1 MTKFRFGRTNAP
13 HQQDRNPSVSGE
25 DMVQP
30 NDLDD
35 LDRSI
40 IALLTEDGRLSASEI
55 STRIGGVSERTVR
68 NRISALLQNRH
79 IVIGAIPD
87 PTALGRDVQADVL
100 IRVEPGKI
108 DRVAI
113 DLGEYD
119 EVGYLAATTG
129 EYNLTAAVFVTTH
142 AELLDFTEN
151 VIGRMP
157 GVERVVPCMI
167 LRMYK
172 VFGTRT
178 TALSRGAVT
187 KSGKAK

>member
-1 MTKFRFGRTNAP
+1 MMAVR
-13 HQQDRNPSVSGE
+13 SGIRE
-25 DMVQP
+25 TVLAQT

-35 LDRSI
+35 LDRAI
-40 IALLTEDGRLSASEI
+40 IALLSNDGRLSASEI
-55 STRIGGVSERTVR
+55 SSRIGGVSERTVR

-87 PTALGRDVQADVL
+87 PTALGRDVQADVM
-100 IRVEPGKI
+100 IRVEPGKL

-113 DLGEYD
+113 ELGEYD
-119 EVGYLAATTG
+119 EIGYLAAVTG
-129 EYNLTAAVFVTTH
+129 EFNLTAAVFVTTH
-142 AELLDFTEN
+142 SELLDFTEN
-151 VIGRMP
+151 VVGKIP

-178 TALSRGAVT
+178 TALNRGPGT
-187 KSGKAK
+187 RSGSSK

>member
-1 MTKFRFGRTNAP
+1 MLPISRAAIRRFR
-13 HQQDRNPSVSGE
+13 E

-87 PTALGRDVQADVL
+87 PRIPRPWPRCAGRCADQG
-100 IRVEPGKI
+100 RTGQDRPGGN
-108 DRVAI
+108 R
-113 DLGEYD
+113 
-119 EVGYLAATTG
+119 
-129 EYNLTAAVFVTTH
+129 
-142 AELLDFTEN
+142 
-151 VIGRMP
+151 
-157 GVERVVPCMI
+157 
-167 LRMYK
+167 
-172 VFGTRT
+172 TR
-178 TALSRGAVT
+178 RI
-187 KSGKAK
+187 